1 MATWHRLVAW
11 GAGGLLLANTAFAAP
26 PAASDS
32 APAWGRV
39 NTLAGLPAEVSA
51 YLIERTGLADQ
62 GGDYNDSCV
71 IDYYRPSMRFVLGAV
86 SENDVIVA
94 VEHGGRGHGINTWSF
109 RRENNH
115 WKPREQGRITSGVT
129 LMTAKILVEQHQ
141 KSTHHL

>member
-1 MATWHRLVAW
+1 MATWNKLVAW
-11 GAGGLLLANTAFAAP
+11 GVAGLLLANTAFAAP
-26 PAASDS
+26 AEAPES
-32 APAWGRV
+32 APAWSRIS
-39 NTLAGLPAEVSA
+39 TLAGLPPEVSA

-71 IDYYRPSMRFVLGAV
+71 LDPARPSMRFVLGAL

-129 LMTAKILVEQHQ
+129 LMTAKILVEQHR
-141 KSTHHL
+141 KSTLQL